1 MPAIDF
7 PASPT
12 LSQEYTFEGRTW
24 LWNGTG
30 WEVKAFVASVGATG
44 ATGPGGPNILAAG
57 SATGP
62 SLYFT
67 GDDNTGIYSPG
78 ADTLAVSAGGTQSVR
93 FDSSG
98 LVFNKTYT
106 EKVFVITGTTPGIAP
121 INGAI
126 QTWVLT
132 GTSVPVVGPWDNGQS
147 ITLAIDDG
155 AGYTILWTSLGVTW
169 KTDAGFAPTLNATG
183 ITFITLWKVGD
194 IIYGARVGNA

>member
-7 PASPT
+7 PVSPT

-67 GDDNTGIYSPG
+67 GSD
-78 ADTLAVSAGGTQSVR
+78 LAVAT
-93 FDSSG
+93 F
-98 LVFNKTYT
+98 L
-106 EKVFVITGTTPGIAP
+106 
-121 INGAI
+121 INA
-126 QTWVLT
+126 W
-132 GTSVPVVGPWDNGQS
+132 N
-147 ITLAIDDG
+147 
-155 AGYTILWTSLGVTW
+155 LG
-169 KTDAGFAPTLNATG
+169 
-183 ITFITLWKVGD
+183 
-194 IIYGARVGNA
+194 